1 MSDKKIDKMINRDIE
16 NRIFDSLK
24 KKEVTIIAGA
34 RQVGKTTILKHIIS
48 KLKSQSKKVLYFNL
62 DIEQD
67 SQYFASQQLLISKI
81 QLENG
86 DGASFVFIDEIQQ
99 KEDAGRFLKGLF
111 DMNLPYKFVVTG
123 SGSLELKEKISEA
136 LTGRKHLIEMYPV
149 NFREFINYKTGYKY
163 KNRLELFF
171 ELETEKTRLLLN
183 EYLTF
188 GGYPAVITAS
198 NTTDKR
204 EVMNEIF
211 NSYIT
216 KDITYL
222 LGVRAPDKFI
232 KLIRLLAVYTGSI
245 INYSQLAQETGL
257 RTETLKTYL
266 WYAEQTFITQT
277 VRPYFTNGRKEIT
290 KSPTIYFTDLGMC
303 NFSRGMFGTTTNNP
317 GGMIFQNFIHQI
329 LNTNFTKGLAKVN
342 YWRSKDKAEVDFVIH
357 CHDGITPVEVKFS
370 DIKKPT
376 VSRSFRS
383 FLNKYSP
390 KTGYI
395 ISPGFNSKITIGK
408 THVQFIPFWK
418 LILNNDIFSDLCTNQ

>member
-1 MSDKKIDKMINRDIE
+1 MINRDIE
-16 NRIFDSLK
+16 NTITESLK
-24 KKEVTIIAGA
+24 KKEITVIAGA

-48 KLKSQSKKVLYFNL
+48 KLRSRGEKALYFNL

-67 SQYFASQQLLISKI
+67 NKYFTSQQLLINKI

-86 DGASFVFIDEIQQ
+86 DGFSFVFIDEIQQ
-99 KEDAGRFLKGLF
+99 KEDAGRFLKGLY

-149 NFREFINYKTGYKY
+149 NFKEFANYKTRYKY
-163 KNRLELFF
+163 KNKLELFF
-171 ELETEKTRLLLN
+171 KLEKEKTKLLLN

-188 GGYPAVITAS
+188 GGYPAVITA
-198 NTTDKR
+198 NNITAKK

-211 NSYIT
+211 SSYIT

-232 KLIRLLAVYTGSI
+232 KLIQLLAVYSGSI

-266 WYAEQTFITQT
+266 WYAEQTFIIKT
-277 VRPYFTNGRKEIT
+277 VKPYFTNNKKEIT
-290 KSPTIYFTDLGMC
+290 KSPTIYFNDLGMC
-303 NFSRGMFGTTTNNP
+303 NFSKGMYGTTGNNTD
-317 GGMIFQNFIHQI
+317 GMIFQNFVYLI
-329 LNTNFTKGLAKVN
+329 LKDNFTAGLAKVN
-342 YWRSKDKAEVDFVIH
+342 YWRSKDKAEVDFIIH
-357 CHDGITPVEVKFS
+357 QQNGITPVEVKFS
-370 DIKKPT
+370 NIKKTT

-383 FLNKYSP
+383 FINIYSP
-390 KTGYI
+390 QTGYI
-395 ISPGFNSKITIGK
+395 VSPDFEETITIGK
-408 THVQFIPFWK
+408 TKVLFIPFWK
-418 LILNNDIFSDLCTNQ
+418 LLFKKLFAA

>member
-1 MSDKKIDKMINRDIE
+1 MINRDIE
-16 NRIFDSLK
+16 NTITESLK
-24 KKEVTIIAGA
+24 KKEITVIAGA

-48 KLKSQSKKVLYFNL
+48 KLRSRREKVLYFNL

-67 SQYFASQQLLISKI
+67 NKYFTSQQLLINKI

-86 DGASFVFIDEIQQ
+86 DGFSFVFIDEIQQ
-99 KEDAGRFLKGLF
+99 KEDAGRFLKGLY

-149 NFREFINYKTGYKY
+149 NFKEFANYKTRYKY
-163 KNRLELFF
+163 KNKLELFF
-171 ELETEKTRLLLN
+171 KLEKEKTKLLLN

-188 GGYPAVITAS
+188 GGYPAVITA
-198 NTTDKR
+198 NNITAKK

-211 NSYIT
+211 SSYIT

-232 KLIRLLAVYTGSI
+232 KLIQLLAVYSGSI

-266 WYAEQTFITQT
+266 WYAEQTFIIKT
-277 VRPYFTNGRKEIT
+277 VKPYFTNNKKEIT
-290 KSPTIYFTDLGMC
+290 KSPTIYFNDLGMC
-303 NFSRGMFGTTTNNP
+303 NFSKGMYGTTGNNTD
-317 GGMIFQNFIHQI
+317 GMIFQNFVYLI
-329 LNTNFTKGLAKVN
+329 LKDNFTAGLAKVN
-342 YWRSKDKAEVDFVIH
+342 YWRSKDKAEVDFIIH
-357 CHDGITPVEVKFS
+357 QQNGITPVEVKFS
-370 DIKKPT
+370 NIKKTT

-383 FLNKYSP
+383 FINIYSP
-390 KTGYI
+390 QTGYI
-395 ISPGFNSKITIGK
+395 VSPDFEETITIGK
-408 THVQFIPFWK
+408 TKVLFIPFWK
-418 LILNNDIFSDLCTNQ
+418 LLFKKLFAA